1 VIARVPASLFLRY
14 VAEEYVF
21 HASECFSDIL
31 NGAVE
36 PAERGLIAADL
47 GGGLIKQRVARPG
60 KAKSAGFRTII
71 ACRCGQRAFFGFGFA
86 KNDRDNL
93 STTTDERG
101 LKDSARLLI
110 ALSERGIETMLNGNE
125 RTEVR
130 YEEES

>member
-1 VIARVPASLFLRY
+1 VIARAPASLFLRY

-31 NGAVE
+31 SGAVE

-47 GGGLIKQRVARPG
+47 GGGLINQRVARPG

-71 ACRCGQRAFFGFGFA
+71 ACRSGQRAFFVFGFA
-86 KNDRDNL
+86 KNDRHNL
-93 STTTDERG
+93 STTDERG